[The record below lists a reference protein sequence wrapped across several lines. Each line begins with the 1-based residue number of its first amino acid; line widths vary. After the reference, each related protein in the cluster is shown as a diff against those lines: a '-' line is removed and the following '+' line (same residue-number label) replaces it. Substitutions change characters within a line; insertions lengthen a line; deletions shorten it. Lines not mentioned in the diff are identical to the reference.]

1 MSSHH
6 IVRENQE
13 PALIVSAYDELEAE
27 YIGQLLEWSPTVI
40 TNDDTVDFC
49 LAANMKVDVVFST
62 KQATYPQE
70 QIKVFPINNRFIPD
84 ALDYLIKHN
93 HKAVNIVGHVIDDI
107 PLVTY
112 CRLINIVVLF
122 DGTRYVYVRQRYE
135 KWKEAGAR
143 MFVAERKLKSLVGI
157 KKIGPDTFVVEQDG
171 FIYLEFNA
179 DEYVCI
185 GEEI

>member
-13 PALIVSAYDELEAE
+13 PALIVSAYNELEAE

-40 TNDDTVDFC
+40 ANDDTVDFF
-49 LAANMKVDVVFST
+49 LAADIKVDVVFST
-62 KQATYPQE
+62 KGGTYPQE
-70 QIKVFPINNRFIPD
+70 QIKVFPMQRGFIPE
-84 ALDYLIKHN
+84 ALDYAIRHN
-93 HKAVNIVGHVIDDI
+93 HKAINIVGNVVDDI
-107 PLVTY
+107 TAY
-112 CRLINIVVLF
+112 CHLINIVVLF
-122 DGTRYVYVRQRYE
+122 DGARYVYVRERYE

-143 MFVAERKLKSLVGI
+143 MFIAERKLKSLVGI
-157 KKIGPDTFVVEQDG
+157 KKVGPDTFVVAQDG

-179 DEYVCI
+179 DECVCI

>member
-13 PALIVSAYDELEAE
+13 PALIVSAYNELEAE

-40 TNDDTVDFC
+40 TNDDTVDFF
-49 LAANMKVDVVFST
+49 LAAGMKIDVVFSA
-62 KQATYPQE
+62 KEAIYPQE
-70 QIKVFPINNRFIPD
+70 QIKVFSIQKGFIPD
-84 ALDYLIKHN
+84 ALDYAIQHH
-93 HKAVNIVGHVIDDI
+93 HKAINIVGNVVDDI
-107 PLVTY
+107 TAY
-112 CRLINIVVLF
+112 CHLINIVVLF
-122 DGTRYVYVRQRYE
+122 DGTRYVYVRERYE

-143 MFVAERKLKSLVGI
+143 MFIAEQTLKSLVGI
-157 KKIGPDTFVVEQDG
+157 KKVGPDTFVVEQDG